1 MPRFNPRQRWHEDD
15 DHGLGWPVRGSTVAG
30 VSLPDWVELHQLV
43 FEEVTRLPVDPKD
56 ADAAAYRTRL
66 AGFAGAIVR
75 GLALLLIG
83 RQGWIEEQ
91 GLRMRRGRGGEV
103 TVVSEHYGD
112 MRNFLTNASLGW
124 FERHPCANRDP
135 EKGPLTERTVPTPY
149 MAKIKT
155 ILEMLEKS
163 SDRRE
168 NTWDYRDR
176 SIAELRANYDH
187 KFTLSRRRAAI
198 LSDIKFRKNFDEIF
212 GSLRSAA
219 AARRDESL
227 TSK

>member
-30 VSLPDWVELHQLV
+30 VTLPDWIELHQLV
-43 FEEVTRLPVDPKD
+43 YEEMMSRPVDVHSKD
-56 ADAAAYRTRL
+56 AVDHRMRIS
-66 AGFAGAIVR
+66 GFAGAIVR
-75 GLALLLIG
+75 GLALLLMG
-83 RQGWIEEQ
+83 EKGWIEEK

-103 TVVSEHYGD
+103 TIVSEHYDD
-112 MRNFLTNASLGW
+112 MRAFLTNASLGW
-124 FERHPCANRDP
+124 HDKHRAGEHTSREAMQAQD
-135 EKGPLTERTVPTPY
+135 KGR
-149 MAKIKT
+149 IKRV
-155 ILEMLEKS
+155 LAMLDKS

-168 NTWDYRDR
+168 NTWDYRDVP
-176 SIAELRANYDH
+176 ITELRSRYDH
-187 KFTLSRRRAAI
+187 KFTLGRRRAAI
-198 LSDIKFRKNFDEIF
+198 LSDIKLRKDFDEIF